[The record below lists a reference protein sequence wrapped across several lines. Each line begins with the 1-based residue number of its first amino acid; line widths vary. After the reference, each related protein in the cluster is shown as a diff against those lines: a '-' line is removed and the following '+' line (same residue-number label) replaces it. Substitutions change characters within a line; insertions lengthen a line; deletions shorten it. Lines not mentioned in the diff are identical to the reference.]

1 MAWRMS
7 LGVGEDDKLGTD
19 GLRRVLW
26 RTAKFIKPYRARAL
40 VASIGL
46 ILWTLLTLAGP
57 LLVRRAIDTGLR
69 VGDRTQLNISVGLYI
84 AVAILAYGTYRWS
97 IVNLA
102 HVGEGFLRDL
112 RNRVFDR
119 MLNQTMPFYDR
130 EQSGVLVSRMTSD
143 IDSLQDLVQFGLL
156 MFVSA
161 ALLLLMSAV
170 VLAFLSFKLLLLC
183 LLTVP
188 LVLGATIK
196 FQRDSNR
203 AYLAVR
209 DNIGL
214 TLSRLQEGISGV
226 RIVQAFA
233 REQIEA
239 DRFADTNMA
248 LYRTH
253 MRSVRIAAWYLPIV
267 ESTGALTT
275 AIALGVGGYWVFD
288 GQLTIGTVAAFVL
301 VLQTLFGPVQ
311 QLSQLFNLVQ
321 SATAS
326 LNKLY
331 ELIDEPIQVA
341 EAENPVDLGANTN
354 GASSEAAKLNGAGGA
369 IDVQG
374 VSFSYPG
381 GPNVLDSVDL
391 SIAAGERI
399 AFVGPTGAGKSTLAK
414 LIARLY
420 DPSEG
425 SVVVDGIDLRTVS
438 NHSLR
443 RQIVAVPQEGFLF
456 SGTVVENIRVSRPSA
471 TDEEVVAAVERIGAT
486 EIFDRLPLGLST
498 EVHER
503 GNRLS
508 AGEKQIVSLARAALV
523 NPAVLILDEAT
534 SSVDPGTEALVESA
548 MDALMAARTVIV
560 IAHRLSTA
568 ARCDRIGVIADGGLV
583 ELGTHKELLDLDGR
597 YAELFSAWA
606 EGTADAGTA

>member
-7 LGVGEDDKLGTD
+7 LGVGEDDKLGTE
-19 GLRRVLW
+19 GFRRVLW
-26 RTAKFIKPYRARAL
+26 RTAAFIRPYRTRAI
-40 VASIGL
+40 VASVGL
-46 ILWTLLTLAGP
+46 VLWTLLTLAGP

-69 VGDRTQLNISVGLYI
+69 VGDRTQLNISVAMYVV
-84 AVAILAYGTYRWS
+84 VAILAYGTYRWS

-119 MLNQTMPFYDR
+119 MLRQTMPFYDR
-130 EQSGVLVSRMTSD
+130 EKSGVLVSRMTSD

-161 ALLLLMSAV
+161 ALLLLLSAV
-170 VLAFLSFKLLLLC
+170 VLAVLSLKLLLLC

-188 LVLGATIK
+188 VVLAATIK

-209 DNIGL
+209 DNIGI

-267 ESTGALTT
+267 EATGALTT
-275 AIALGVGGYWVFD
+275 AIALGVGGYWVYE
-288 GQLTIGTVAAFVL
+288 GELTLGTVAAFVL

-331 ELIDEPIQVA
+331 QLIDEPIAVA
-341 EAENPVDLGANTN
+341 ETADPVDLTSATN
-354 GASSEAAKLNGAGGA
+354 GS
-369 IDVQG
+369 V
-374 VSFSYPG
+374 G
-381 GPNVLDSVDL
+381 GPSSGSIEVRNVGFAYPEGPKVLAGVDL
-391 SIAAGERI
+391 AIGAGERI

-420 DPSEG
+420 DPTEG
-425 SVVVDGIDLRTVS
+425 VVLVDGVDLRTVS
-438 NHSLR
+438 NRSLR
-443 RQIVAVPQEGFLF
+443 RHIVAVPQEGFLF
-456 SGTVVENIRVSRPSA
+456 SGTVMDNVRVSRPSA
-471 TDEEVVAAVERIGAT
+471 TDDEVVAAVARIGAT
-486 EIFDRLPLGLST
+486 EIFDRLPLGLRT

-523 NPAVLILDEAT
+523 DPAVLILDEAT
-534 SSVDPGTEALVESA
+534 SSVDPGTEALVEAA

-568 ARCDRIGVIADGGLV
+568 ARCDRIGVIADGQLE
-583 ELGTHKELLDLDGR
+583 ELGTHQELLDRDGR
-597 YAELFSAWA
+597 YAELFAAWA
-606 EGTADAGTA
+606 DGSVDAGPSLS